1 MLVEAPV
8 KRRKGSQH
16 QKEEHFGLRPQEAL
30 RSGHLQGACR
40 DAPGAAEESWL
51 PNIPQTSNSIN
62 VYSQG
67 NVPTINA
74 LRSIGSQKLPSLDAN
89 ITVPSVQHGDSHAC
103 PSMAVPYDSSEWIPA
118 TLTAGPGLLHIP
130 SLDPAGLLPDN
141 APCQSIPNIE
151 DASADATCS
160 TPWPADLSSEAFP
173 DFQQSLNSPH
183 TPSAAQHGAVQ
194 SAQTSSSLELLTN
207 QAGYADQF
215 TSPIQSSSASLEL
228 PSPAADGVASP
239 VAERLSQLREINQ
252 LRGLTPRT
260 AKHKALYHKNLQ
272 DLCPGQRWIELS
284 PALAPSSINRSM
296 ATLEMWCEGRLAG
309 GAGLTFAAAGPM
321 FKLVLL
327 ADLAAVPM
335 SAWQNFAGHLTAQVV
350 NAQTFSRQRGDALE
364 QCSAQICAAVTT
376 AWFTVTALSP
386 LHSEAV
392 QAMEGAGFDTAGNF
406 REDPPTTI
414 TYPTRTL
421 LDMLELTEHQQSLA
435 KVIWRDWHADL
446 ASVKEDRRR
455 ILSCLQAS
463 GAATFM
469 QYGMRP
475 DSYSET
481 NTILQQAA
489 ALAENSALQQE
500 ITLQGQ
506 RRFMLEICSPE
517 SAARLWTA
525 VWPHWPDKADL
536 LRQPGYTDAPAKR
549 MRHCHS
555 WIDHGSTQQQ
565 SSGPWDWPFMDPM
578 ASQASVLSS
587 DAFSEAC
594 GVGLEN
600 TLSGSLPAMTDL
612 SSEAFC
618 DPDTSSGKL
627 PQTEPIEDTSNGS
640 LGSAH
645 HEVLASSLQDLSSSQ
660 AIHDDLHQR
669 PLPSIFADV
678 DLTSLRPHMP
688 GQVRQHRDHAVDGQI
703 NAGQTASG
711 QCMLR
716 LSNACLSKQA
726 WSTDLQRSLATHPAV
741 GYSLDAKMYSSSA
754 NVSRLSSSTAQRMRR
769 TNAERSHAWEEV
781 RRHRHPSS
789 PVPKL
794 VGQQENQLLQLLHS
808 LAQPAMDS
816 AVAPVTHRLSCM
828 RGINQL
834 RGMTARTAK
843 YKALYRS
850 NLGELCPSQRWV
862 QLCPWLAPPSI
873 SQSMATLAAWSEGRL
888 PSSTG
893 HTVAPL
899 GRLFK
904 PVPLAELA
912 MVPLSAFEN
921 CVGHLVAQIV
931 NAQIFS
937 KTSGDAPA
945 QRSAEIVG
953 ALTTQWFYVA
963 ALSLEHT
970 DAVQA
975 MEGNGFN
982 QAGKQI

>member
-30 RSGHLQGACR
+30 R
-40 DAPGAAEESWL
+40 
-51 PNIPQTSNSIN
+51 T
-62 VYSQG
+62 
-67 NVPTINA
+67 
-74 LRSIGSQKLPSLDAN
+74 
-89 ITVPSVQHGDSHAC
+89 
-103 PSMAVPYDSSEWIPA
+103 
-118 TLTAGPGLLHIP
+118 
-130 SLDPAGLLPDN
+130 
-141 APCQSIPNIE
+141 
-151 DASADATCS
+151 
-160 TPWPADLSSEAFP
+160 
-173 DFQQSLNSPH
+173 
-183 TPSAAQHGAVQ
+183 
-194 SAQTSSSLELLTN
+194 
-207 QAGYADQF
+207 
-215 TSPIQSSSASLEL
+215 
-228 PSPAADGVASP
+228 DGVASP

-536 LRQPGYTDAPAKR
+536 LRQVVDSLQYQSQIDSGRAK
-549 MRHCHS
+549 
-555 WIDHGSTQQQ
+555 DF
-565 SSGPWDWPFMDPM
+565 SSPECSCK
-578 ASQASVLSS
+578 AN
-587 DAFSEAC
+587 EA
-594 GVGLEN
+594 
-600 TLSGSLPAMTDL
+600 
-612 SSEAFC
+612 
-618 DPDTSSGKL
+618 L
-627 PQTEPIEDTSNGS
+627 PQLDRPWLNPAAE
-640 LGSAH
+640 LGT
-645 HEVLASSLQDLSSSQ
+645 LGL
-660 AIHDDLHQR
+660 
-669 PLPSIFADV
+669 
-678 DLTSLRPHMP
+678 
-688 GQVRQHRDHAVDGQI
+688 
-703 NAGQTASG
+703 
-711 QCMLR
+711 
-716 LSNACLSKQA
+716 
-726 WSTDLQRSLATHPAV
+726 
-741 GYSLDAKMYSSSA
+741 
-754 NVSRLSSSTAQRMRR
+754 
-769 TNAERSHAWEEV
+769 
-781 RRHRHPSS
+781 
-789 PVPKL
+789 
-794 VGQQENQLLQLLHS
+794 
-808 LAQPAMDS
+808 
-816 AVAPVTHRLSCM
+816 
-828 RGINQL
+828 
-834 RGMTARTAK
+834 
-843 YKALYRS
+843 ALY
-850 NLGELCPSQRWV
+850 GPYGFPSQR
-862 QLCPWLAPPSI
+862 A
-873 SQSMATLAAWSEGRL
+873 
-888 PSSTG
+888 
-893 HTVAPL
+893 
-899 GRLFK
+899 
-904 PVPLAELA
+904 
-912 MVPLSAFEN
+912 
-921 CVGHLVAQIV
+921 LV
-931 NAQIFS
+931 
-937 KTSGDAPA
+937 
-945 QRSAEIVG
+945 
-953 ALTTQWFYVA
+953 
-963 ALSLEHT
+963 
-970 DAVQA
+970 
-975 MEGNGFN
+975 
-982 QAGKQI
+982 